1 MSPKVILYTSSISS
15 SMSTRS
21 HTGSLR
27 HILDSKGVEYEE
39 VDLAQNRD
47 RAEEMAKVSGG
58 VRVLPQLHVDDKSYG
73 GYDSVQELEDAGEL
87 NDILKKA

>member
-58 VRVLPQLHVDDKSYG
+58 VRVLPQLHVDDKVTRQIG
-73 GYDSVQELEDAGEL
+73 R
-87 NDILKKA
+87 